1 MNSYFELLRTRNIL
15 EILDGDA
22 SFGEIKTNISQNSI
36 TISLPYLS
44 GPNICD
50 ISTQFGLPVT
60 YSWHGGA
67 KSRWEYLN
75 DLIEYCINNHKESE
89 LFSFL
94 FSKSQFIKK
103 LNGCTSEEIDS
114 THQIIV
120 EEIISMINGALKTSG
135 YELLKTGDRVVI
147 QKIGKEIVIP
157 STSLKQ
163 IGHKYISELLE
174 RAMKDIAEKNFD
186 SAITKART
194 LLEEVFCYVIERKK
208 ETPTDSGDIGKLFN
222 QVKTLYNMH
231 QNKDIDKRI
240 NNLLSGLEK
249 ILSSIVEM
257 RNKGSD
263 SHGVGTKRIRI
274 GEHHTRLFVNSAIM
288 MADFVFSVSEKQL
301 S

>member
-120 EEIISMINGALKTSG
+120 EEIISIINGALKTSG